1 MRPVQARR
9 GWVYLAD
16 LDPRRG
22 TEPGKVRPV
31 LVLQSDLLN
40 AAHPSTIVLPLTT
53 QLHPEAAHLRVRLK
67 NGEAGLD
74 RDNDVLIDQP
84 RAIDNRRLL
93 RPLGPAP
100 AGSLRRVEEN
110 FLLILDI
117 ERDSGA
123 PASPGGEEVH
133 DRRRRYK
140 AGRARAGR

>member
-1 MRPVQARR
+1 MKPLQARR

-16 LDPRRG
+16 LEPRRG

-40 AAHPSTIVLPLTT
+40 AAHPSTIILPLTT
-53 QLHPEAAHLRVRLK
+53 QLHPQAAYLRVRLK

-74 RDNDVLIDQP
+74 RDSDILIDQP

-100 AGSLRRVEEN
+100 AEKLRLVEQN
-110 FLLILDI
+110 LLVLLDI
-117 ERDSGA
+117 ERDSRRQ
-123 PASPGGEEVH
+123 GGLTE
-133 DRRRRYK
+133 RRRPVIK
-140 AGRARAGR
+140 